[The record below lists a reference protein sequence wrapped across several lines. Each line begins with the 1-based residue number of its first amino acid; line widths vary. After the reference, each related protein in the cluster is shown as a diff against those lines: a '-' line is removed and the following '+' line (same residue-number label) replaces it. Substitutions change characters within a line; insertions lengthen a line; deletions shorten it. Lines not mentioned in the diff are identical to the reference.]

1 MARITGHGTS
11 GANSAGGPRRPEAS
25 SGLKKLGK
33 KTDGFSRSFLEE
45 STGNTAAYLRKTSGM
60 GLPMADEEPSSPGE
74 VRSTAK
80 DIGKKALS
88 VLTTKGFSKHTKKLS
103 CQEPYMP

>member
-1 MARITGHGTS
+1 MARITVHGTS

-33 KTDGFSRSFLEE
+33 KTDGFSRPFLEE
-45 STGNTAAYLRKTSGM
+45 STGNTAAYLRKTSRM

-74 VRSTAK
+74 VRSTAR
-80 DIGKKALS
+80 DAGRKAIS
-88 VLTTKGFSKHTKKLS
+88 ILTTKGFSKQQNKLS
-103 CQEPYMP
+103 RQAPYTP